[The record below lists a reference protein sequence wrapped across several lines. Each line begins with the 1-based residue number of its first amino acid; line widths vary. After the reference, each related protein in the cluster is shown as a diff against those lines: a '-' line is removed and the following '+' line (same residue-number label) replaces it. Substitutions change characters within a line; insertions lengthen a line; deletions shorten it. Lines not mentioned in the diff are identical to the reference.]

1 MWRSRN
7 NAPQMG
13 YNAWAEPTMDDR
25 YLETIPEVESLY
37 SQYSRRSSVAA
48 TTLPDLPLY
57 ARVTPSLHCLRDTSK
72 G

>member
-1 MWRSRN
+1 
-7 NAPQMG
+7 
-13 YNAWAEPTMDDR
+13 MDDR